1 MAEVDDA
8 PLSAAE
14 LERNGRTAGAG
25 QVEAQSRDRRTVGAG
40 QVEAP
45 SQDGRRGAARAYTTY
60 HRWVRLKRLALVAFV
75 TLAAIFIL
83 WAIPWLPS
91 GLDTDDY
98 TPELAFT
105 TYLLLSVVL
114 TAAAAMACQE
124 LARRHREGLL
134 AWAIVY
140 DEATGLRNRAYL
152 YDRLSLECV
161 RADHSAGVFS
171 ILVLRFDG
179 VVPALGNVAELTER
193 ITHRSDVAALLSGR
207 ELAILAV
214 DVEVK
219 ERGLLLE
226 RLRGAVAAELSRLQG
241 KPAIKDIWGG
251 AATYGVD
258 GNDPHTLVQTA
269 RAGAKRGSASGTQA
283 A

>member
-8 PLSAAE
+8 RLSDAE
-14 LERNGRTAGAG
+14 LERNGRT
-25 QVEAQSRDRRTVGAG
+25 VGAG
-40 QVEAP
+40 RVEAP
-45 SQDGRRGAARAYTTY
+45 SRDARQGAAQAYITY
-60 HRWVRLKRLALVAFV
+60 HRWLRLKRLALAAFI
-75 TLAAIFIL
+75 TLAALFIL

-91 GLDTDDY
+91 GLDTGDY

-105 TYLLLSVVL
+105 TYLLLGVVL

-140 DEATGLRNRAYL
+140 DEAKGVRNRAYL
-152 YDRLSLECV
+152 YDRLSLECE
-161 RADHSAGVFS
+161 RAGHNGVVFS
-171 ILVLRFDG
+171 ILVLRFG
-179 VVPALGNVAELTER
+179 RIVPVLERLAELIER
-193 ITHRSDVAALLSGR
+193 VTHRSDVVALLSGR